1 MKSIIQKISKYKADN
16 FYMIDDEEDKRF
28 ILIFIN
34 NNLEILDNY
43 SKFIYNS
50 VVYYIAII
58 INLSLKLQFFLVK
71 SPAFP

>member
-1 MKSIIQKISKYKADN
+1 MTDN
-16 FYMIDDEEDKRF
+16 FYIIDEEEDKRF

-43 SKFIYNS
+43 NKFIYNLIA
-50 VVYYIAII
+50 YYIAII
-58 INLSLKLQFFLVK
+58 INLSFKLSFFLVK